1 MDFSRDGNFLEGESR
16 IDDVNN
22 SFINKAVLSFNFIA
36 SNYILICANSQQAVA
51 HHRRSTV
58 RLADVRSANSATD
71 PSRPETPLL
80 QETQPIALN
89 ARKTSDDSLHL

>member
-16 IDDVNN
+16 TDVDN
-22 SFINKAVLSFNFIA
+22 SFINEPYLRDNFIA
-36 SNYILICANSQQAVA
+36 SNYILICANSHQAVA

-71 PSRPETPLL
+71 PSRPETLLL
-80 QETQPIALN
+80 QETQPIVLN
-89 ARKTSDDSLHL
+89 ARKTSDDFLHL